1 MMLLLWVVACPCALL
16 LAAPIPHAT
25 ALSTAAHQGVIA
37 RGGDVLERT
46 ARVDLVLLDKT
57 GTLTS
62 GKPRLNSL
70 VLADGVSMLE
80 ALSLA
85 AGLEARSNHPYASTI
100 MLAAESEEAEP
111 IEVKSLAD
119 GVAGVSG
126 KSGRSIVRL
135 GSQEW
140 LNSEGI
146 NISQPLQ
153 DAAGDA
159 RSNGHGVSILSKS
172 NDALAVFTFINDD
185 LRDGVKSL
193 INEFSELGIAVEL
206 LSGDSQPAVEALGS
220 QLGIDAKYCRGDIDP
235 DGKAIWVERRSQALC
250 TLMAGDG
257 FNDAAAL
264 AAADVGVAV
273 GSGESV
279 NLDAADVL
287 IPSNNPRVLSRLI
300 RLSKKTRMIVHI
312 NLAISIIV
320 TLVLVIS
327 VVDRWHASLA
337 LGVFIHEGTAIITLL
352 NGIWLADEGMSRL
365 GTLGNLFKQ
374 LGNDCMKAWG
384 SLIVLVTG
392 SD

>member
-1 MMLLLWVVACPCALL
+1 M
-16 LAAPIPHAT
+16 
-25 ALSTAAHQGVIA
+25 
-37 RGGDVLERT
+37 
-46 ARVDLVLLDKT
+46 K
-57 GTLTS
+57 
-62 GKPRLNSL
+62 
-70 VLADGVSMLE
+70 
-80 ALSLA
+80 
-85 AGLEARSNHPYASTI
+85 
-100 MLAAESEEAEP
+100 
-111 IEVKSLAD
+111 VKSLAD
-119 GVAGVSG
+119 EVAGVSG

-146 NISQPLQ
+146 NISQPLK
-153 DAAGDA
+153 DAVSDA
-159 RSNGHGVSILSKS
+159 RTNGLGVSILSKS

-185 LRDGVKSL
+185 LRGGVKSL
-193 INEFSELGIAVEL
+193 INDFSELGIAVEL
-206 LSGDSQPAVEALGS
+206 LSGDSQPAVEALGN
-220 QLGIDAKYCRGDIDP
+220 QLGIDAKYCHGDIDP

-250 TLMAGDG
+250 TMMAGDG

-287 IPSNNPRVLSRLI
+287 IPSNDPRVLSRLI
-300 RLSKKTRMIVHI
+300 RLSKKTRMIVNI
-312 NLAISIIV
+312 NLAISLIV

-374 LGNDCMKAWG
+374 LGSDCMKAWG
-384 SLIVLVTG
+384 SLKVLVT
-392 SD
+392 SSH